1 MKAVARRLAPLLFA
15 AAASCAWAQ
24 KTELLVYTAL
34 ETDQLKAYTES
45 FQKTNPNIDLKF
57 VRDSTGVV
65 TAKLLAEKA
74 NPQADAILGVAASS
88 MEKTLREA
96 GKSGANVDAAKA
108 VGKLVAQRA
117 VEKGV
122 TSVVFDRGRYLYHG
136 RVKALGDAARE
147 AGLKF

>member
-1 MKAVARRLAPLLFA
+1 MAKYMTATERRTARNRRAIKIGGGGRPRLSVFR
-15 AAASCAWAQ
+15 SSKHIYAQ
-24 KTELLVYTAL
+24 VID
-34 ETDQLKAYTES
+34 DQKGGTL
-45 FQKTNPNIDLKF
+45 
-57 VRDSTGVV
+57 
-65 TAKLLAEKA
+65 
-74 NPQADAILGVAASS
+74 VAASS
-88 MEKTLREA
+88 IEKTLREA